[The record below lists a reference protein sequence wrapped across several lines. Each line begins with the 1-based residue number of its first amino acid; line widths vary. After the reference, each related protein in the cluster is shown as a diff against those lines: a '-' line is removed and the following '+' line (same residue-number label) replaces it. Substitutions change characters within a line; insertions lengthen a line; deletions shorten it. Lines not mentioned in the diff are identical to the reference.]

1 MRGLSGPRPEPA
13 ELRRIQPDLLDSL
26 RLPART
32 VSRFPADTAPSPRA
46 LHPAWLAL
54 GVTFLV
60 LLVAAAVRATP
71 SVLFLP
77 LEQEFRWSRST
88 VSLAVSVNILL
99 YGLVGPFAGALM
111 QRLGVRRTTLIALT
125 LLASGVSL
133 ATLVRQP
140 WQLVLVW
147 GVIVGVGSGMAALVL
162 GATIV
167 NRWFV
172 ARRGLAMGI
181 LTASTATGQL
191 IFLPLLA
198 SLIQR
203 QGWRPSVLVVAAA
216 AALMIPLVFILLR
229 ERPSDVGLA
238 PYGGTV
244 DTPPAAITA
253 NPARVAIQ
261 ALADGLRSRDFWLLT
276 LTFVICGASTNGLVG
291 THLIPAAHDHGIP
304 EVRAAG
310 LLAIMGIFDLA
321 GTTASGWLSDRW
333 DSRRL
338 LAWYYG
344 LRGLS
349 LLFLPFA
356 LETPGGA
363 LWVFAVFYGLDWIA
377 TVPPTVKLATD
388 AFGAARAPVM
398 FGWIAAGH
406 QVGAALTALTAGW
419 IRTTLGDYQI
429 AFWGSGTLC
438 LAAALLALQVGR
450 GSRRRLPALGTAGV
464 PAS

>member
-1 MRGLSGPRPEPA
+1 M
-13 ELRRIQPDLLDSL
+13 
-26 RLPART
+26 
-32 VSRFPADTAPSPRA
+32 APISSQSA
-46 LHPAWLAL
+46 TSKAIHPAWLAL
-54 GVTFLV
+54 AVTFFV
-60 LLVAAAVRATP
+60 LLSAAAVRATP
-71 SVLFLP
+71 GVLFLP
-77 LEQEFRWSRST
+77 LEREFHWSRST

-111 QRLGVRRTTLIALT
+111 QRLGVRRTTMFALT
-125 LLASGVSL
+125 LLAAGVSL

-140 WQLVLVW
+140 WQLVLLW
-147 GVIVGVGSGMAALVL
+147 GVVVGLGSGMVALVL

-198 SLIQR
+198 SVIER
-203 QGWRPSVLVVAAA
+203 QGWRFAILIVASPV
-216 AALMIPLVFILLR
+216 ALMIPIVFALLR
-229 ERPSDVGLA
+229 EQPADLGIPA
-238 PYGGTV
+238 YGGTAG
-244 DTPPAAITA
+244 AAPTLAPA
-253 NPARVAIQ
+253 NPARVAIA

-356 LETPGGA
+356 LGAPGTA

-388 AFGAARAPVM
+388 AFGSARAPVM

-419 IRTTLGDYQI
+419 VRTTLGDYQV
-429 AFWGSGTLC
+429 AFWTSGGLC
-438 LAAALLALQVGR
+438 LVAALLALQVRGR
-450 GSRRRLPALGTAGV
+450 TPARASPLGTPVPALD
-464 PAS
+464 

>member
-1 MRGLSGPRPEPA
+1 M
-13 ELRRIQPDLLDSL
+13 
-26 RLPART
+26 
-32 VSRFPADTAPSPRA
+32 APISSQSA
-46 LHPAWLAL
+46 TSKAIHPAWLAL
-54 GVTFLV
+54 AVTFFV
-60 LLVAAAVRATP
+60 LLSAAAVRATP
-71 SVLFLP
+71 GVLFLP
-77 LEQEFRWSRST
+77 LEREFHWSRST

-111 QRLGVRRTTLIALT
+111 QRLGVRRTTMFALT
-125 LLASGVSL
+125 LLAAGVSL

-140 WQLVLVW
+140 WQLVLLW
-147 GVIVGVGSGMAALVL
+147 GVVVGLGSGMVALVL

-198 SLIQR
+198 SVIER
-203 QGWRPSVLVVAAA
+203 QGWRFGILIVASPV
-216 AALMIPLVFILLR
+216 ALMIPIVFALLR
-229 ERPSDVGLA
+229 EQPADLGIPA
-238 PYGGTV
+238 YGGTAG
-244 DTPPAAITA
+244 AAPTLAPA
-253 NPARVAIQ
+253 NPARIAIA

-356 LETPGGA
+356 LGAPGTA

-388 AFGAARAPVM
+388 AFGSARAPVM

-419 IRTTLGDYQI
+419 VRTTLGDYQV
-429 AFWGSGTLC
+429 AFWTSGGLC
-438 LAAALLALQVGR
+438 LVAALLALQVRGR
-450 GSRRRLPALGTAGV
+450 TAARAPALGAPV
-464 PAS
+464 PALD

>member
-1 MRGLSGPRPEPA
+1 M
-13 ELRRIQPDLLDSL
+13 
-26 RLPART
+26 
-32 VSRFPADTAPSPRA
+32 APISSQSA
-46 LHPAWLAL
+46 TSKAIHPAWLAL
-54 GVTFLV
+54 AVTFFV
-60 LLVAAAVRATP
+60 LLSAAAVRATP
-71 SVLFLP
+71 GVLFLP
-77 LEQEFRWSRST
+77 LEREFHWSRST

-111 QRLGVRRTTLIALT
+111 QRLGVRRTTMFALT
-125 LLASGVSL
+125 LLAAGVSL

-140 WQLVLVW
+140 WQLVLLW
-147 GVIVGVGSGMAALVL
+147 GVVVGLGSGMVALVL

-198 SLIQR
+198 SVIER
-203 QGWRPSVLVVAAA
+203 QGWRFGILIVASPV
-216 AALMIPLVFILLR
+216 ALMIPIVFALLR
-229 ERPSDVGLA
+229 EQPADLGIPA
-238 PYGGTV
+238 YGGTAG
-244 DTPPAAITA
+244 AAPTLAPA
-253 NPARVAIQ
+253 NPARIAIA

-356 LETPGGA
+356 LGAPGTA

-388 AFGAARAPVM
+388 AFGSARAPVM

-419 IRTTLGDYQI
+419 VRTTLGDYQV
-429 AFWGSGTLC
+429 AFWTSGGLC
-438 LAAALLALQVGR
+438 LVAALLALQVRGR
-450 GSRRRLPALGTAGV
+450 TAARASALGTPV
-464 PAS
+464 PALD

>member
-1 MRGLSGPRPEPA
+1 MPSSSISDRSDRRG
-13 ELRRIQPDLLDSL
+13 I
-26 RLPART
+26 
-32 VSRFPADTAPSPRA
+32 
-46 LHPAWLAL
+46 HPAWIALA
-54 GVTFLV
+54 VTFLV
-60 LLVAAAVRATP
+60 LLSAAAVRATP
-71 SVLFLP
+71 GVLFLP
-77 LEQEFRWSRST
+77 LEREFHWSRST

-111 QRLGVRRTTLIALT
+111 QRLGVRRTTIIALT
-125 LLASGVSL
+125 LLATGVSV

-140 WQLVLVW
+140 WQLVLLW
-147 GVIVGVGSGMAALVL
+147 GVVVGTGSGMAALVL

-172 ARRGLAMGI
+172 ARRGLAMGV

-198 SLIQR
+198 SVIGR
-203 QGWRPSVLVVAAA
+203 SGWRLGILIVAGA
-216 AALMIPLVFILLR
+216 AALMIPIVAMLLR
-229 ERPSDVGLA
+229 ERPSDMGLA
-238 PYGGTV
+238 PFGGTGDLV
-244 DTPPAAITA
+244 TA
-253 NPARVAIQ
+253 PTTDNPARIAVR

-338 LAWYYG
+338 LAWYYA

-356 LETPGGA
+356 LTLPGSA

-388 AFGAARAPVM
+388 SFGAARAPVM

-406 QVGAALTALTAGW
+406 QVDAAATALTAGW
-419 IRTTLGDYQI
+419 VRTTLGDYQL
-429 AFWGSGTLC
+429 AFWGSGALC
-438 LAAALLALQVGR
+438 LVAALLALQVRGR
-450 GSRRRLPALGTAGV
+450 RPVTGELVAVAG
-464 PAS
+464 

>member
-1 MRGLSGPRPEPA
+1 M
-13 ELRRIQPDLLDSL
+13 
-26 RLPART
+26 
-32 VSRFPADTAPSPRA
+32 APISSQSA
-46 LHPAWLAL
+46 TGKAIHPAWLAL
-54 GVTFLV
+54 AVTFFV
-60 LLVAAAVRATP
+60 LLSAAAVRATP
-71 SVLFLP
+71 GVLFLP
-77 LEQEFRWSRST
+77 LEHEFHWSRST

-111 QRLGVRRTTLIALT
+111 QRLGVRRTTMIALT
-125 LLASGVSL
+125 MLAAGVSL

-140 WQLVLVW
+140 WQLVLLW
-147 GVIVGVGSGMAALVL
+147 GVVVGLGSGMVALVL

-198 SLIQR
+198 SVIER
-203 QGWRPSVLVVAAA
+203 QGWRFGILIVASAV
-216 AALMIPLVFILLR
+216 ALMIPIVFALLR
-229 ERPSDVGLA
+229 EQPADLGIPAYGGAAGAASTLA
-238 PYGGTV
+238 P
-244 DTPPAAITA
+244 A
-253 NPARVAIQ
+253 NPARIAID

-310 LLAIMGIFDLA
+310 LLAIMGLFDLA

-356 LETPGGA
+356 LGAPGTA

-419 IRTTLGDYQI
+419 VRTTLGDYQV
-429 AFWGSGTLC
+429 AFWSSGGLC
-438 LAAALLALQVGR
+438 LVAALLALQV
-450 GSRRRLPALGTAGV
+450 RRPASARASTLGAAVPALD
-464 PAS
+464 

>member
-1 MRGLSGPRPEPA
+1 M
-13 ELRRIQPDLLDSL
+13 
-26 RLPART
+26 
-32 VSRFPADTAPSPRA
+32 APISSQSA
-46 LHPAWLAL
+46 TSKAIHPAWLAL
-54 GVTFLV
+54 AVTFFV
-60 LLVAAAVRATP
+60 LLSAAAVRATP
-71 SVLFLP
+71 GVLFLP
-77 LEQEFRWSRST
+77 LEREFHWSRST

-111 QRLGVRRTTLIALT
+111 QRLGVRRTTMFALT
-125 LLASGVSL
+125 LLAAGVSL

-140 WQLVLVW
+140 WQLVLLW
-147 GVIVGVGSGMAALVL
+147 GVVVGLGSGMVALVL

-198 SLIQR
+198 SVIER
-203 QGWRPSVLVVAAA
+203 QGWRFAILIVASPV
-216 AALMIPLVFILLR
+216 ALMIPIVFALLR
-229 ERPSDVGLA
+229 EQPADLGIPA
-238 PYGGTV
+238 YGGTAG
-244 DTPPAAITA
+244 AAPTLAPA
-253 NPARVAIQ
+253 NPARVAIA

-356 LETPGGA
+356 LGAPGTA

-388 AFGAARAPVM
+388 AFGSARAPVM

-419 IRTTLGDYQI
+419 VRTTLGDYQV
-429 AFWGSGTLC
+429 AFWTSGGLC
-438 LAAALLALQVGR
+438 LVAALLALQVRGR
-450 GSRRRLPALGTAGV
+450 TPARASALGAPVPALD
-464 PAS
+464 

>member
-1 MRGLSGPRPEPA
+1 MGPSALTTRPA
-13 ELRRIQPDLLDSL
+13 GS
-26 RLPART
+26 
-32 VSRFPADTAPSPRA
+32 SW
-46 LHPAWLAL
+46 HPAWLAL
-54 GVTFLV
+54 AVTFLV
-60 LLVAAAVRATP
+60 LLSAAAVRATP
-71 SVLFLP
+71 GVLFLP
-77 LEQEFRWSRST
+77 LEHEFRWSRST

-125 LLASGVSL
+125 LLAAGVSL

-140 WQLVLVW
+140 WELVLLW
-147 GVIVGVGSGMAALVL
+147 GVVVGAGSGMAALVL

-198 SLIQR
+198 SVIER
-203 QGWRPSVLVVAAA
+203 HGWRFGILIVAAA
-216 AALMIPLVFILLR
+216 AALMIPIVFALLR
-229 ERPSDVGLA
+229 ERPADLGITA
-238 PYGGTV
+238 YGGTA
-244 DTPPAAITA
+244 DAAPTAATA
-253 NPARVAIQ
+253 NPARIAIE

-310 LLAIMGIFDLA
+310 LLAIMGVFDLA

-349 LLFLPFA
+349 LLFLPLA
-356 LETPGGA
+356 LGTPGTA
-363 LWVFAVFYGLDWIA
+363 IWVFAVFYGLDWIA

-388 AFGAARAPVM
+388 AFGSARAPVM

-419 IRTTLGDYQI
+419 VRTTLGDYQV
-429 AFWGSGTLC
+429 AFWASGGLC
-438 LAAALLALQVGR
+438 LVAALLALQVR
-450 GSRRRLPALGTAGV
+450 GGAASRASALGSPLPALK
-464 PAS
+464 

>member
-1 MRGLSGPRPEPA
+1 MTNPSDPQRAVSSVSHPSRP
-13 ELRRIQPDLLDSL
+13 
-26 RLPART
+26 
-32 VSRFPADTAPSPRA
+32 PS
-46 LHPAWLAL
+46 LHPAWVALA
-54 GVTFLV
+54 VTFLV
-60 LLVAAAVRATP
+60 LLAAAAVRATP
-71 SVLFLP
+71 GVLFLP
-77 LEQEFRWSRST
+77 LEQEFHWSRST

-111 QRLGVRRTTLIALT
+111 QQLGVRRTTVIALM
-125 LLASGVSL
+125 LLAGGVSL
-133 ATLVRQP
+133 ATLVTQP
-140 WQLVLVW
+140 WQLVLLW
-147 GVIVGVGSGMAALVL
+147 GVVVGSGSGMAALVL
-162 GATIV
+162 GATVV

-172 ARRGLAMGI
+172 ERRGLAMGI

-198 SLIQR
+198 ALIQR
-203 QGWRPSVLVVAAA
+203 QGWRPGILVVAGAA
-216 AALMIPLVFILLR
+216 AFVIPLVIWLLR
-229 ERPSDVGLA
+229 ERPSDLGLA
-238 PYGGTV
+238 PYGALADVTPP
-244 DTPPAAITA
+244 TPPA
-253 NPARVAIQ
+253 NPVRVALA

-310 LLAIMGIFDLA
+310 LLAVMGVFDLA

-333 DSRRL
+333 DSRKL

-356 LETPGGA
+356 LGTPGTA

-406 QVGAALTALTAGW
+406 QVGAAATALTAGW
-419 IRTTLGDYQI
+419 VRTTMGDYQM

-438 LAAALLALQVGR
+438 LIAALLALQVRR
-450 GSRRRLPALGTAGV
+450 GAARPRPTLGTAGLAV
-464 PAS
+464 TD

>member
-1 MRGLSGPRPEPA
+1 MS
-13 ELRRIQPDLLDSL
+13 S
-26 RLPART
+26 
-32 VSRFPADTAPSPRA
+32 VSHRNRAPS

-54 GVTFLV
+54 AVTFLV
-60 LLVAAAVRATP
+60 LLSAAAVRATP
-71 SVLFLP
+71 GVLFLP
-77 LEQEFRWSRST
+77 LEQEFHWSRST

-111 QRLGVRRTTLIALT
+111 QQLGVRRTTVIALT
-125 LLASGVSL
+125 LLAGGVSL
-133 ATLVRQP
+133 ATLVTQP
-140 WQLVLVW
+140 WQLVLLW
-147 GVIVGVGSGMAALVL
+147 GVVVGTGSGMAALVL
-162 GATIV
+162 GATVV

-172 ARRGLAMGI
+172 ERRGLAMGI

-191 IFLPLLA
+191 IFLPVLA
-198 SLIQR
+198 ALIQR
-203 QGWRPSVLVVAAA
+203 QGWRPGVLVVAGA
-216 AALMIPLVFILLR
+216 AALVIPLVIWLLR
-229 ERPSDVGLA
+229 ERPADLGLA
-238 PYGGTV
+238 PYGAMADV
-244 DTPPAAITA
+244 TPPAPPA
-253 NPARVAIQ
+253 NPVRVALT

-276 LTFVICGASTNGLVG
+276 MTFVICGASTNGLVG

-310 LLAIMGIFDLA
+310 LLALMGVFDLA

-333 DSRRL
+333 DSRKL

-356 LETPGGA
+356 LATPGAA

-388 AFGAARAPVM
+388 AFGTARAPVM

-406 QVGAALTALTAGW
+406 QVGAAATALTAGW
-419 IRTTLGDYQI
+419 VRTTMGDYQM
-429 AFWGSGTLC
+429 AFWGSGALC
-438 LAAALLALQVGR
+438 LIAALLALQV
-450 GSRRRLPALGTAGV
+450 RRSAARPQPTLGTAGL
-464 PAS
+464 AATD

>member
-1 MRGLSGPRPEPA
+1 MST
-13 ELRRIQPDLLDSL
+13 SL
-26 RLPART
+26 
-32 VSRFPADTAPSPRA
+32 TAPRRA
-46 LHPAWLAL
+46 IHPAWLAL
-54 GVTFLV
+54 AVTFLV
-60 LLVAAAVRATP
+60 LLAAAAVRATP

-77 LEQEFRWSRST
+77 LEQEFGWSRST
-88 VSLAVSVNILL
+88 ISLAVSVNILL

-111 QRLGVRRTTLIALT
+111 QRLGVRRTTMVALT
-125 LLASGVSL
+125 LLGGGVSL
-133 ATLVRQP
+133 ATLVTRP

-147 GVIVGVGSGMAALVL
+147 GVVVGIGSGMAALVL

-198 SLIQR
+198 ALIER
-203 QGWRPSVLVVAAA
+203 NGWRPSILVVAVA
-216 AALMIPLVFILLR
+216 AALMIPLVFALLR

-238 PYGGTV
+238 PLGGSV
-244 DTPPAAITA
+244 DTTPPAQTA

-261 ALADGLRSRDFWLLT
+261 ALADGLRSRDFWLLS

-310 LLAIMGIFDLA
+310 LLALMGIFDLA

-356 LETPGGA
+356 LATPGGA

-388 AFGAARAPVM
+388 AFGTARAPVM

-406 QVGAALTALTAGW
+406 QVGAAITALTAGW
-419 IRTTLGDYQI
+419 VRTTLGDYQV

-438 LAAALLALQVGR
+438 LVAAVLALQVGR
-450 GSRRRLPALGTAGV
+450 SAHRRAPALGATGA

>member
-1 MRGLSGPRPEPA
+1 M
-13 ELRRIQPDLLDSL
+13 
-26 RLPART
+26 
-32 VSRFPADTAPSPRA
+32 APISSQSA
-46 LHPAWLAL
+46 TSKAIHPAWLAL
-54 GVTFLV
+54 AVTFFV
-60 LLVAAAVRATP
+60 LLSAAAVRATP
-71 SVLFLP
+71 GVLFLP
-77 LEQEFRWSRST
+77 LEREFHWSRST

-111 QRLGVRRTTLIALT
+111 QRLGVRRTTMFALT
-125 LLASGVSL
+125 LLAAGVSL

-140 WQLVLVW
+140 WQLVLLW
-147 GVIVGVGSGMAALVL
+147 GVVVGLGSGMVALVL

-198 SLIQR
+198 SVIER
-203 QGWRPSVLVVAAA
+203 QGWRFGILIVASPV
-216 AALMIPLVFILLR
+216 ALMIPIVFALLR
-229 ERPSDVGLA
+229 EQPADLGIPA
-238 PYGGTV
+238 YGGTAG
-244 DTPPAAITA
+244 AAPTLAPA
-253 NPARVAIQ
+253 NPARVAIA

-356 LETPGGA
+356 LGAPGTA

-388 AFGAARAPVM
+388 AFGSARAPVM

-419 IRTTLGDYQI
+419 VRTTLGDYQV
-429 AFWGSGTLC
+429 AFWTSGGLC
-438 LAAALLALQVGR
+438 LVAALLALQVRGR
-450 GSRRRLPALGTAGV
+450 TPARASALGTPV
-464 PAS
+464 PALE